1 MYAINEGAYAV
12 KDLTE
17 YTESTSEYEL
27 FSFLSDKVI
36 AKEIT
41 KFSQLKELAEPILR
55 SQRTHPVIMRV
66 FVLIRKLYWG
76 FFSDMTKETHPKLWK
91 ELVIFDKMFP
101 DAGDLKDTLQ
111 ISNLYIAMLDI
122 HGYTQFCMDSRK
134 NLSMMHTLDWAMNS
148 GVRRIA
154 TACQAVNQRERGDEM
169 VIVAATATDAITL
182 ALAIIDYFGKTN
194 VVNDPKIPTKREGNV
209 DALPLF
215 KISAGITGGNT
226 QSPLIITEKGNLAG
240 FLLNSGARLQT
251 RANELSGKESRI
263 MVAKQVYMNY
273 MKENEKDPC
282 LLFRTNTVYFLD
294 TGQIEFKGVQIPS
307 CEAVFKAEDKY
318 KEKLSDEMVQ
328 LFASIKDN
336 LWEQRIYQDM
346 MSLINKASFVM
357 PKFSITPPTPIR
369 GMQTI
374 TNESFQQLCR
384 VGLRAYNHDEDYPA
398 AVNILKTFIEL
409 IEGIPKFDRLI
420 LDYLKGVTEKYSMLL
435 DLYLGTIDKEI
446 ENRAQQIFH
455 DNYLKAWQAAKN
467 AVTVYEKL
475 KTMGRQS
482 NEIPKKKALW
492 FNLIKQNAEQ
502 MEFVLHSGKK

>member
-1 MYAINEGAYAV
+1 M

-17 YTESTSEYEL
+17 YTETTSEYEL
-27 FSFLSDKVI
+27 FSFLSEKVL
-36 AKEIT
+36 AKEVT
-41 KFSQLKELAEPILR
+41 KFSQLKELTEPILR
-55 SQRTHPVIMRV
+55 SQRIHPVIMQV
-66 FVLIRKLYWG
+66 FELIRKLYWG
-76 FFSDMTKETHPKLWK
+76 FFSDMTKETHLRLWK
-91 ELVIFDKMFP
+91 ELVIPDQKFP

-148 GVRRIA
+148 GIRRMS
-154 TACQAVNQRERGDEM
+154 TACQAVSQRERGDEM
-169 VIVAATATDAITL
+169 VIVAASATDAITVT
-182 ALAIIDYFGKTN
+182 LAILDYFGKTN
-194 VVNDPKIPTKREGNV
+194 VVNDPKIPVKREGNV

-226 QSPLIITEKGNLAG
+226 QSPLIITEKGSLSG

-282 LLFRTNTVYFLD
+282 HLFRANTVYFLD

-318 KEKLSDEMVQ
+318 KEKFSAEMVQ
-328 LFASIKDN
+328 LFGSIKDN
-336 LWEQRIYQDM
+336 LWEQRIYHDM
-346 MSLINKASFVM
+346 MALITKASYVM
-357 PKFSITPPTPIR
+357 PKFSITPPAPIH

-384 VGLRAYNHDEDYPA
+384 IGLRAYNHDEDYAA
-398 AVNILKTFIEL
+398 AVNVLKTFIEL
-409 IEGIPKFDRLI
+409 IEQIPKFERLI
-420 LDYLKGVTEKYSMLL
+420 LDYLRGVYEKYDMLL
-435 DLYLGTIDKEI
+435 KTYLETIDKEI
-446 ENRAQQIFH
+446 ENRAPQIFH

-475 KTMGRQS
+475 KTMGRKS
-482 NEIPKKKALW
+482 DEIPKKKALW